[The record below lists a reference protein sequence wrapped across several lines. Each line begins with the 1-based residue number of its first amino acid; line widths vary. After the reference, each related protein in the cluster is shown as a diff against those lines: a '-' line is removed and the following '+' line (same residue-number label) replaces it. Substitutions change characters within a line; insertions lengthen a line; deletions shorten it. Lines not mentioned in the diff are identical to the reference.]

1 MSVKLWIVLY
11 TLREMLQ
18 FVDKHIKAESS
29 KKEEKKSENEGE
41 DLKKK
46 FALDFA
52 KTLLNDQPEYLVRHN
67 EELFIRRAIASFPY
81 KQSVGNIFS
90 DFKKINFLKTWGLK
104 FKYYFSWL
112 SGYEIT
118 GTLFFIS

>member
-18 FVDKHIKAESS
+18 FVDKHIKAENS

-67 EELFIRRAIASFPY
+67 EELFIRRAIVSFPY
-81 KQSVGNIFS
+81 KQSVGNIFFRLKK
-90 DFKKINFLKTWGLK
+90 DFLDMGIN
-104 FKYYFSWL
+104 
-112 SGYEIT
+112 I
-118 GTLFFIS
+118 